1 MEKSLGKASSKFGR
15 DASQVERVK
24 TRKGNSKQK
33 APAHFTQEAV
43 LAAIVESN
51 SDHRLHGASAKL
63 CRMCLGDFCVQPR
76 KKTTAHKA
84 GCQMEKSLGK
94 ASSKFGRDAS
104 QVERV
109 KTRKGNSK
117 QKAPAHFT
125 QEAVLAA
132 IVESNSEPQTPWSER
147 QIMQDV
153 SWRFLRAAAKKT
165 TAHKAGCQME
175 KSLGKASSKF
185 GRDASQTPWS
195 ERQIMQDVSWRFL
208 RAAAKKTTAHKAGC
222 QMEKSLGKASSK
234 FGRDAS
240 QVERVKTRKGNSK
253 QKAPAH
259 FTQEADSMERAPNY
273 AGCVLEIFACSREKN
288 YSTLYS
294 RVVSHRS
301 TDNAIT
307 SLTSEIGRDPVLFD
321 VRLPV
326 SLVLAA
332 MRHLKNG
339 EKSGQGF
346 FKVWKRCEPGRAREN

>member
-1 MEKSLGKASSKFGR
+1 
-15 DASQVERVK
+15 
-24 TRKGNSKQK
+24 
-33 APAHFTQEAV
+33 
-43 LAAIVESN
+43 
-51 SDHRLHGASAKL
+51 
-63 CRMCLGDFCVQPR
+63 
-76 KKTTAHKA
+76 
-84 GCQMEKSLGK
+84 
-94 ASSKFGRDAS
+94 
-104 QVERV
+104 
-109 KTRKGNSK
+109 
-117 QKAPAHFT
+117 
-125 QEAVLAA
+125 
-132 IVESNSEPQTPWSER
+132 
-147 QIMQDV
+147 
-153 SWRFLRAAAKKT
+153 
-165 TAHKAGCQME
+165 
-175 KSLGKASSKF
+175 
-185 GRDASQTPWS
+185 
-195 ERQIMQDVSWRFL
+195 
-208 RAAAKKTTAHKAGC
+208 
-222 QMEKSLGKASSK
+222 MEKSLGKASSK

-339 EKSGQGF
+339 EKSGKASSKF
-346 FKVWKRCEPGRAREN
+346 GRDASQVERVKTRKGNSKQKAPAHFTQEAGVASVAPLHAYVGINSRAQHEKKKEGCRLLAAIVESNSATDSMERAPALCRMCLGDFCVQPRKKLQHTDSRVVSHRSTDNAITSLTSEIGRDPVLFAVKNSKL